1 MTGWRIA
8 GRSIGHAAAVI
19 ALALAAGCGTED
31 FPGAPQLLV
40 DGRDVPYV
48 TTYNFG
54 FPVRFDRI
62 TGADGNLLIISGGDL
77 LNLISAANITQVE
90 GNGVVSGTVRD
101 TGGTTVANVVLAATD
116 ADGNTVGDFFY
127 NGLGGTP
134 DFVQTRGTVPT
145 GGFTIFNAKPG
156 EVFLKAVSGGRGST
170 RLASFPDQVSL
181 GLVTIQPAVAPVV
194 GVTGE
199 ILDDMGRPIT
209 SGDITIEVLG
219 QKLSQAG
226 DCTDEVPSQDAVEA
240 VRFRTLT
247 AFRFCVASEGDYFA
261 RLSGDPGHFVT
272 TYHPLR
278 TDRARLVTQQ
288 AVDVTAF
295 FAVQTRRGL
304 DLAVERGGVPWDQER
319 TGIIAGQITYGAGS
333 PRSRAVIRVTNAAGE
348 EIARPNVTSPGKGTI
363 WYLEATGV
371 PIEGAETTGGS
382 GRFVIVN
389 LPVLDGGLGTAYLS
403 VTAEQT
409 TTGKPERYSGTAI
422 SPVVV
427 GGAVYL
433 PLDLTLDPSIN
444 PADDTY
450 DRYFTGP
457 ISGRVFTE
465 EGLYP
470 VAGARITPLGVP
482 LVDAPQQLPQ
492 TFSADGNGAYV
503 IDHNPDPR
511 AKTPLLGSSKYAVKV
526 EGPPGGPSYLPTY
539 QAATTGAAVL
549 DASLQTFQR
558 TVRNLTVV
566 SEATIGDVI
575 DRLGAAGVTVSRDP
589 SLGVLFVTVL
599 DRRTGLPA
607 DGISLRVRPLGGGA
621 EIPVYYFD
629 FTGGARPP
637 DALKVT
643 TNDGRFVALNVPP
656 GAVSIDVVSPDDT
669 GNDLAYAFA
678 GGVTVLRMQVNNA
691 PPEVVDVGGRVT
703 DLTGNAVAG
712 ATLSVVGGD
721 PLPRKS
727 RCPDGLTER
736 EGLCYADPKL
746 RVNGVEKVPIP
757 CDQAYPAYPSYRS
770 HSADREGYCAAAG
783 ASDAVGRFSLALG
796 SYADLVIKSTG
807 PGLLDTYTFGVAT
820 GQRSVTGVSVAVVAR
835 EAIDDLAQAAGLTRE
850 AGSGLIW
857 GQTTTA
863 SLGAVDEQGLLT
875 PLDCS
880 GWEAPNGTPACEEL
894 GVPGALATGSF
905 NADGFRDL
913 AVVDAA
919 PSTPGVTIWLNKGDG
934 SFVQSQRI
942 GSLGANGPC
951 AVGEIGCGVESDPVA
966 LLVLDVDADGLA
978 DLVVLNAGSRS
989 ISILNGRGRGKFVF
1003 GGTLTVSPEGSL
1015 PSAMAAA
1022 DFNRDRIADLLITDR
1037 VSGRITLLLGTGGGF
1052 RSFYPP
1058 LSEDRV
1064 GDEPRAVVSGQL
1076 DGDGIPDLVFTTR
1089 DGISVMQGIG
1099 RTNTVSPYPLPVGAA
1114 ADLGA
1119 VAIGDLNQDGFNDVV
1134 AADRAPGS
1142 PRVWVFLNG
1151 FFGLQTPTSIPA
1163 GALPGALAV
1172 IDADGDRL
1180 LDLVVINQG
1189 DGTVLYR
1196 PGLGD
1201 GNLGEPLVFSV
1212 GGRPGALAVDDV
1224 TGDGLV
1230 DAVLSDPGRNR
1241 VLILPRTTRPAAG
1254 IAVAA
1259 VREDGAQVGT
1269 VVYVAD
1275 SPGGFA
1281 PATGSSSTGPSGRFM
1296 ILNVPPGPVWLRL
1309 LSGGTGSRFLQAYP
1323 DGVTNTTFQIIVG
1336 PAKTV
1341 SVDGV
1346 TVDAVLRPVGEVQI
1360 HFLGTERRTASNALT
1375 FDDRGNPSGGA
1386 NYRTSVD
1393 ANSDYVIKLSK

>member
-1 MTGWRIA
+1 LV
-8 GRSIGHAAAVI
+8 GRAAAVV

-31 FPGAPQLLV
+31 FPGAPQLA
-40 DGRDVPYV
+40 GERDVPYV

-101 TGGTTVANVVLAATD
+101 TEGTTIANVVLAATD
-116 ADGNTVGDFFY
+116 ADGNAVGDFFY

-145 GGFTIFNAKPG
+145 GGFTIFNTRPG
-156 EVFLKAVSGGRGST
+156 EVFLKTVSGGRGGV
-170 RLASFPDQVSL
+170 RLASFPNQVSL
-181 GLVTIQPAVAPVV
+181 GLVTIRPAVAPVV

-199 ILDDMGRPIT
+199 IFDDLGRPIT

-226 DCTDEVPSQDAVEA
+226 ECTDEVPSQDAVEA
-240 VRFRTLT
+240 ARFRTLT

-261 RLSGDPGHFVT
+261 RLSGDPGQFVT
-272 TYHPLR
+272 TYHPLQ
-278 TDRARLVTQQ
+278 TARAQLVTQQ

-295 FAVQTRRGL
+295 FAVQTRSGL
-304 DLAVERGGVPWDQER
+304 DLVVERGGVPWREAS
-319 TGIIAGQITYGAGS
+319 TGAIAGQITYGGGA
-333 PRSRAVIRVTNAAGE
+333 PRSGAVIRVTNGAGE
-348 EIARPNVTSPGKGTI
+348 EIALPNVTSPGKGTI
-363 WYLEATGV
+363 WYLDANGV
-371 PIEGAETTGGS
+371 PIAGAETTGGT
-382 GRFVIVN
+382 GRFLIVN
-389 LPVLDGGLGTAYLS
+389 LPVLAGGLGTVYLS

-409 TTGKPERYSGTAI
+409 TSGKPDRYSGTAI
-422 SPVVV
+422 SPVIV
-427 GGAVYL
+427 GSVTYL
-433 PLDLTLDPSIN
+433 PLEITLDPSIN

-492 TFSADGNGAYV
+492 VFSADGNGAYDIPINV
-503 IDHNPDPR
+503 GDPR

-526 EGPPGGPSYLPTY
+526 EGPPGDPPYLPTY

-558 TVRNLTVV
+558 TVKNLTVV
-566 SEATIGDVI
+566 SEAAIDNVV
-575 DRLGAAGVTVSRDP
+575 DRLNKAGVAVSRDP
-589 SLGVLFVTVL
+589 ELGVLFVTAL

-607 DGISLRVRPLGGGA
+607 DGISLRVRPLTGVA

-629 FTGGARPP
+629 FTGAARPP
-637 DALKVT
+637 DALQVT

-712 ATLSVVGGD
+712 ATLSVVSGD
-721 PLPRKS
+721 PLPRKT

-736 EGLCYADPKL
+736 EGLCYADPKQ
-746 RVNGVEKVPIP
+746 RVNGVEKAPIP

-770 HSADREGYCAAAG
+770 HSADRAGYCAAAG
-783 ASDAVGRFSLALG
+783 ASDATGRFTLALG
-796 SYADLVIKSTG
+796 SFADLVIKTAGS
-807 PGLLDTYTFGVAT
+807 PGSGTLDTYTFGVTT
-820 GQRSVTGVSVAVVAR
+820 GQRPVTGVSVAVAAR
-835 EAIDDLAQAAGLTRE
+835 EAIDGLARAAGLTRE
-850 AGSGLIW
+850 TGRGVIW

-863 SLGAVDEQGLLT
+863 SLGTVDEQGLLT

-880 GWEAPNGTPACEEL
+880 GWEAPNGASACGEL
-894 GVPGALATGSF
+894 GVPGALATGLF
-905 NADGFRDL
+905 NTDGFRDL
-913 AVVDAA
+913 AVIDAA
-919 PSTPGVTIWLNKGDG
+919 PSAPGVTIWLNKGDG

-942 GSLGANGPC
+942 GSQGTNGPC

-978 DLVVLNAGSRS
+978 DLIVLNAGSRS

-1015 PSAMAAA
+1015 PSAMATA
-1022 DFNRDRIADLLITDR
+1022 DFNRDRLADLLITDR
-1037 VSGRITLLLGTGGGF
+1037 PTGRITLLLGTGGGF

-1064 GDEPRAVVSGQL
+1064 GDEPRAVAAGQL
-1076 DGDGIPDLVFTTR
+1076 DFDGIPDLVFTTR
-1089 DGISVMQGIG
+1089 DGIVVMRGIG
-1099 RTNTVSPYPLPVGAA
+1099 RTNTLTPYLLPVGAA

-1119 VAIGDLNQDGFNDVV
+1119 VAIGDLNQDGLNDVV
-1134 AADRAPGS
+1134 VADRAPGS

-1151 FFGLQTPTSIPA
+1151 FFGLQTPTSISA
-1163 GALPGALAV
+1163 GANPSALAV

-1230 DAVLSDPGRNR
+1230 DAVLSDPGSNR

-1259 VREDGAQVGT
+1259 IREDGTQVGT
-1269 VVYVAD
+1269 VMYLAD
-1275 SPGGFA
+1275 SSGGFA

-1309 LSGGTGSRFLQAYP
+1309 LSGGTGSRFIQAYP
-1323 DGVTNTTFQIIVG
+1323 DGVTNTTFQVIVG

-1341 SVDGV
+1341 SIDGV
-1346 TVDAVLRPVGEVQI
+1346 TVDAVIRPVGEVQI
-1360 HFLGTERRTASNALT
+1360 HFLGTERRTASNAVT
-1375 FDDRGNPSGGA
+1375 FDDSGNPSGGA